1 MPFKKGTHNNAK
13 LYQGCWEGKW
23 KCNLVDPRQWVE
35 IDSITFSF
43 PVRKYTTMNN
53 IITISDVH
61 VSQTRANIDV
71 ANEVN
76 YM

>member
-1 MPFKKGTHNNAK
+1 M
-13 LYQGCWEGKW
+13 
-23 KCNLVDPRQWVE
+23 E